1 MRLRTDEPSGAPWQA
16 VPLGSAVDALLRR
29 RARPVMLAVDG
40 RSASGKTTLSGRV
53 AALVRN
59 SAVVHTD
66 DVAWSHSI
74 FGWPDLLRA
83 GILTPARRGAAV
95 TYRPPAWWAKG
106 RAGSIDVAAGV
117 DLLVVEGVGVARAE
131 LAPLFDVVVWVQS
144 DEDEIDRRNAGR
156 IAAGEISGSLFD
168 VWMAEEIPF
177 LAAERPWERA
187 DLVVAGTS
195 PIPHDTAREVV
206 LSRRFWRAMAA
217 PTAVSQG

>member
-1 MRLRTDEPSGAPWQA
+1 MRLRIDEPSGAPWQA

-29 RARPVMLAVDG
+29 ERPVMVAVDG
-40 RSASGKTTLSGRV
+40 RSASGKTTLSGRI
-53 AALVRN
+53 AALVRH

-74 FGWPDLLRA
+74 FGWADLLCD
-83 GILTPARRGAAV
+83 GILTPARRGVAI
-95 TYRPPAWWAKG
+95 TYRPPAWQAKG
-106 RAGSIDVAAGV
+106 RTGSIDVAAGV

-131 LAPLFDVVVWVQS
+131 LAPLFDIVVWVQS
-144 DEDEIDRRNAGR
+144 DEDEIDRRNARR

-168 VWMAEEIPF
+168 MWMAEEIPF

-195 PIPHDTAREVV
+195 PIPHDPAREIV
-206 LSRRFWRAMAA
+206 LSQQQWRAIAA
-217 PTAVSQG
+217 TTAVSEC